1 MPYSVFIKSM
11 VCDRCKT
18 AVTQLFKDFNI
29 IPLDVHLGEVVLEQ
43 ELTKFQLSEIQP
55 KLKLLGFDFIT
66 DNRAKIA
73 IAIKS
78 LLIKLLEADVYD
90 LKLKLSEHLSV
101 KLNYEY
107 HYLSNVFSE
116 LEGTTIEKFFILL
129 KVEKIKEYIEYGEL
143 SLSEISYAMGYSSP
157 AHLTN
162 QFKQIMGYTPS
173 HYKSIARSKKR
184 NAQPKK

>member
-1 MPYSVFIKSM
+1 MPHSVFIKGM
-11 VCDRCKT
+11 VCNRCKI
-18 AVTQLFKDFNI
+18 AVAKLFKDLNI
-29 IPLDVHLGEVVLEQ
+29 ISLEVHLGEVILTH
-43 ELTKFQLSEIQP
+43 ELSQDQLLQIQP
-55 KLKLLGFDFIT
+55 KLKQLGFDLIT
-66 DNRAKIA
+66 DKRGKIA
-73 IAIKS
+73 VNIKS

-90 LKLKLSEHLSV
+90 LKLKLSEYLSV

-116 LEGTTIEKFFILL
+116 LEGTTIEKYFILL

-173 HYKSIARSKKR
+173 HYKSIARDKKR
-184 NAQPKK
+184 KPLDEL

>member
-11 VCDRCKT
+11 VCNRCKN
-18 AVTQLFKDFNI
+18 AVTLLFKDFNI
-29 IPLDVHLGEVVLEQ
+29 IPLEVHLGEVVLND
-43 ELTKFQLSEIQP
+43 ELTKVQLSEIQS
-55 KLKLLGFDFIT
+55 KLRQLGFDLIT
-66 DNRAKIA
+66 DNRARIVVG
-73 IAIKS
+73 IKF

-90 LKLKLSEHLSV
+90 LKLKLSEYLSS

-116 LEGTTIEKFFILL
+116 LEGTSIEKYFILL
-129 KVEKIKEYIEYGEL
+129 KVEKIKEHIEYGEL

-173 HYKSIARSKKR
+173 HYKSIAKDK
-184 NAQPKK
+184 N